1 MRYLVKEIG
10 DFIFVEDEPQRC
22 DVIITVG
29 GSFPQIAEKAAELP
43 PARPIVGER

>member
-1 MRYLVKEIG
+1 MRDIVKEIG

-29 GSFPQIAEKAAELP
+29 GSFP
-43 PARPIVGER
+43 